1 MFTETAD
8 TVGTGNTGMIG
19 TDRLPAITQPPGWP
33 ITLGTGR
40 GGGAESVR
48 GGEGKMTI

>member
-8 TVGTGNTGMIG
+8 TVGTFNTGMIG

-40 GGGAESVR
+40 GVELNR
-48 GGEGKMTI
+48 LEEEKEK